1 MRVNASLPSYKQI
14 EVELNPNKTAKDLK
28 GIICKKLGIEPELT
42 RLLAHGKPLP
52 DRTRLSRIKET
63 VTIDY
68 LWARHLLLWG
78 LEGQRRIRDSSV
90 LLAGAGAIGN
100 EVAKNLAMLGVGRII
115 IVDRDTVEMSNVSRM
130 VFFEKSDLGKNKA
143 EVLAKKIHR
152 KYPFVQ
158 TIAFRGDLRTIATE
172 ILFGFRR
179 DSVRPRQCRFANI
192 PNSDLQKILCP
203 VG

>member
-14 EVELNPNKTAKDLK
+14 VVELNPNKTTKDLK
-28 GIICKKLGIEPELT
+28 EIICKKLGIEPELT

-52 DRTRLSRIKET
+52 DHSPLSRIKET

-100 EVAKNLAMLGVGRII
+100 EVAKNLR
-115 IVDRDTVEMSNVSRM
+115 
-130 VFFEKSDLGKNKA
+130 
-143 EVLAKKIHR
+143 
-152 KYPFVQ
+152 
-158 TIAFRGDLRTIATE
+158 
-172 ILFGFRR
+172 
-179 DSVRPRQCRFANI
+179 C
-192 PNSDLQKILCP
+192 
-203 VG
+203 